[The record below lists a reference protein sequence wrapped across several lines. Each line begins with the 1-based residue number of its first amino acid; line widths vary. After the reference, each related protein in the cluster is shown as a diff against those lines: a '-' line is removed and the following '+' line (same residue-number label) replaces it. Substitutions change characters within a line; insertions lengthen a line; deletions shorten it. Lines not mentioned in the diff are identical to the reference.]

1 MKDKRQRIAMAWPYA
16 LAYTDPTMAATFFAA
31 ATAALPHTPYVG
43 TSNLPATA
51 HLTPSAT
58 PYPSAAAAAAYYTR
72 YAPYAPTAANAV
84 VALHRPH
91 PRTVPYSTLP
101 PHLLQSQP
109 SLTPLHFNLG
119 VPSINSAAY
128 SPVVRPPPTTNSYRH
143 AMLPQFSPAN
153 SANSDGSASDCEYVG
168 GQQAAHRISHPH
180 QDSRIIVPP
189 VTSISTPQQQV
200 NNIMPAAPISNF
212 LESRATVYSVPTNST
227 TTSSISSTKI
237 EQPKLFQPYKTD
249 IPEETCA
256 K

>member
-1 MKDKRQRIAMAWPYA
+1 MAWPYA

-91 PRTVPYSTLP
+91 PRTVSYSTLP

-109 SLTPLHFNLG
+109 SLTPLHFSLG
-119 VPSINSAAY
+119 VPSINSTAY
-128 SPVVRPPPTTNSYRH
+128 PPVIRPPPTTGTPYRH
-143 AMLPQFSPAN
+143 TMLPQFSPAN

-168 GQQAAHRISHPH
+168 AQQTAHRVSHPH
-180 QDSRIIVPP
+180 QDSRMIAP
-189 VTSISTPQQQV
+189 VTSISTPLQQV
-200 NNIMPAAPISNF
+200 NNIMPATPIPSL
-212 LESRATVYSVPTNST
+212 LESTATVYSMPTNST
-227 TTSSISSTKI
+227 TTTSSISRI
-237 EQPKLFQPYKTD
+237 EQPKLFQPYKSD
-249 IPEETCA
+249 IPEGTCA